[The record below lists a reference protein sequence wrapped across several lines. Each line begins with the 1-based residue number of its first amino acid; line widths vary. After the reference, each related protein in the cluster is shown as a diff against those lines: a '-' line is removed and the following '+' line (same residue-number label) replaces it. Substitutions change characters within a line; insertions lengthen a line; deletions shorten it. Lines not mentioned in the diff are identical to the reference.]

1 MTITTTGLGVNVPI
15 SIERGLRHMAWANQ
29 EVFRA
34 VSELPNDAL
43 HAYISN
49 PEWTVGKILAHI
61 CDGATW
67 YVHRLEIEDW
77 IEIPQVNSA
86 ADVLKLATIIS
97 DLDEKLIAAASEEDR
112 ELTYT
117 YEDSGKVVKRWF
129 STILTQAIHHATE
142 HRAQLV
148 DALDFKG
155 YKSIDLDKLD
165 LWGYDMR
172 EKGEPLT

>member
-1 MTITTTGLGVNVPI
+1 MTI

-29 EVFRA
+29 EIFKA
-34 VSELPNDAL
+34 TASLPPAAL
-43 HAYISN
+43 NAYITE

-67 YVHRLEIEDW
+67 YLHRLEIEDW
-77 IEIPQVNSA
+77 VEIPEVNTA
-86 ADVLKLATIIS
+86 ADVLILTDLIA
-97 DLDEKLIAAASEEDR
+97 DLDQKLITAASQEDR
-112 ELTYT
+112 ELSYT
-117 YEDSGKVVKRWF
+117 FEDTGKVVKRWF

-155 YKSIDLDKLD
+155 YKTIVLDDYDLWAFDKL
-165 LWGYDMR
+165 
-172 EKGEPLT
+172 EKGEPKD